1 MSATP
6 PSPAAGG
13 GTVRTRTRFGG
24 WRIVAYATVVVVM
37 TAPGQTAGVSPFI
50 DPVMAELG
58 LSRSAVS
65 TAYLI
70 GTLTGAAAMPLVGR
84 LVDRYGSRAAIV
96 VIGAVFG
103 GVLIGLS
110 LVSSIV
116 GLTAGFIG
124 IRLAGQGA
132 LGLAAVTVVAHW
144 FDRRRGTALGIV
156 SAFGSA
162 GISLAPILIER
173 LIAFH
178 GWRTVW
184 LIEGLAVWAIVIPI
198 ALLAIRNRPSDVG
211 QQVDGRPASAADHQP
226 AAGATRAVALRT
238 PYFWVLAAGVSTSGL
253 LGTAVVFHQISLL
266 GARGLT
272 PAEAA
277 SVFIPMTTAGL
288 AATLLVG
295 YLIDRLHRP
304 RLLIVTSMGLLT
316 LGLAWATIATPGWS
330 AWAYGALMGA
340 STNAIRAAEAAL
352 TPHMFGTDHLASIR
366 GVMTALSVAST
377 AAGPLIFAV
386 VHDTTGSYNAVL
398 LASLALPLAVATAA
412 LTTRLPT
419 TAPRVTQHRGGQSR

>member
-1 MSATP
+1 VTATP
-6 PSPAAGG
+6 PPPAAATHATTG
-13 GTVRTRTRFGG
+13 TRTPFHG
-24 WRIVAYATVVVVM
+24 WRIVAYASITVAM

-84 LVDRYGSRAAIV
+84 LVDHYGSRAAIV
-96 VIGAVFG
+96 VIGATFG

-110 LVSSIV
+110 LASSIV

-144 FDRRRGTALGIV
+144 FHRRRGTALGIV

-184 LIEGLAVWAIVIPI
+184 LIEGLAA
-198 ALLAIRNRPSDVG
+198 
-211 QQVDGRPASAADHQP
+211 
-226 AAGATRAVALRT
+226 
-238 PYFWVLAAGVSTSGL
+238 
-253 LGTAVVFHQISLL
+253 
-266 GARGLT
+266 
-272 PAEAA
+272 
-277 SVFIPMTTAGL
+277 
-288 AATLLVG
+288 
-295 YLIDRLHRP
+295 RP
-304 RLLIVTSMGLLT
+304 RS
-316 LGLAWATIATPGWS
+316 
-330 AWAYGALMGA
+330 
-340 STNAIRAAEAAL
+340 
-352 TPHMFGTDHLASIR
+352 
-366 GVMTALSVAST
+366 
-377 AAGPLIFAV
+377 
-386 VHDTTGSYNAVL
+386 
-398 LASLALPLAVATAA
+398 
-412 LTTRLPT
+412 
-419 TAPRVTQHRGGQSR
+419 

>member
-1 MSATP
+1 VTATQP
-6 PSPAAGG
+6 PPAAAHAAA
-13 GTVRTRTRFGG
+13 GTGTPFGG
-24 WRIVAYATVVVVM
+24 WRIVAYASIVVAM

-70 GTLTGAAAMPLVGR
+70 GTLAGAAAMPLVGR

-103 GVLIGLS
+103 AVLIGLS
-110 LVSSIV
+110 LASSIV
-116 GLTAGFIG
+116 GLTAGFVG

-144 FDRRRGTALGIV
+144 FSRRRGTALGIV

-184 LIEGLAVWAIVIPI
+184 LIEGLAVWAVVIPI
-198 ALLAIRNRPSDVG
+198 ALLAIRNRPADLG
-211 QQVDGRPASAADHQP
+211 QQVDGRPAPPAGYQP
-226 AAGATRAVALRT
+226 AVGATRAVALRT

-272 PAEAA
+272 PAQAA
-277 SVFIPMTTAGL
+277 AVFVPMTAAGL

-295 YLIDRLHRP
+295 YLIDRLNRP
-304 RLLIVTSMGLLT
+304 RLLIVASMGLLA
-316 LGLAWATIATPGWS
+316 LGLAWATVTTPGWS
-330 AWAYGALMGA
+330 AWAYGALIGA
-340 STNAIRAAEAAL
+340 STNAVRAVEAAL
-352 TPHMFGTDHLASIR
+352 TPHMFGTDHLAAIR

-377 AAGPLIFAV
+377 AAGPLIFALAY
-386 VHDTTGSYNAVL
+386 DSTGSYTAIL
-398 LASLALPLAVATAA
+398 LAGLALPLAVATSA
-412 LTTRLPT
+412 LGTRLPAT
-419 TAPRVTQHRGGQSR
+419 ESLVTHHRG

>member
-1 MSATP
+1 VTP
-6 PSPAAGG
+6 TLPPPADADGG
-13 GTVRTRTRFGG
+13 AATRTPFLG
-24 WRIVAYATVVVVM
+24 WRIAAYASIVVAM

-84 LVDRYGSRAAIV
+84 LVDRYGSRAAMV
-96 VIGAVFG
+96 VIGATFG
-103 GVLIGLS
+103 AVLVGLS
-110 LVSSIV
+110 TVTSVI
-116 GLTAGFIG
+116 GLTAGFVG

-162 GISLAPILIER
+162 GISLAPLLIER

-184 LIEGLAVWAIVIPI
+184 LIEGLAVWAVVIPI
-198 ALLAIRNRPSDVG
+198 ALLSVRNRPADIG
-211 QQVDGRPASAADHQP
+211 QHVDGQP
-226 AAGATRAVALRT
+226 APPAGQLRIPGATCAVALRT
-238 PYFWVLAAGVSTSGL
+238 PYFWVLAAGVSASGL
-253 LGTAVVFHQISLL
+253 LGTAVIFHQISLL

-272 PAEAA
+272 TAQAA
-277 SVFIPMTTAGL
+277 AVFIPMTAAGL

-295 YLIDRLHRP
+295 YLIDQLNRP
-304 RLLIVTSMGLLT
+304 RLLVVASMGMLA
-316 LGLAWATIATPGWS
+316 LGLAWGTVTTPGWS
-330 AWAYGALMGA
+330 AWAYGALVGA
-340 STNAIRAAEAAL
+340 STNAVRTVEAAL
-352 TPHMFGTDHLASIR
+352 TPRMFGTDHLAAIR

-386 VHDTTGSYNAVL
+386 AYDTTGTYNTIL
-398 LASLALPLAVATAA
+398 LASTLLPASVVAAAVAV
-412 LTTRLPT
+412 RLPT
-419 TAPRVTQHRGGQSR
+419 AAARAGPR

>member
-1 MSATP
+1 VTATP
-6 PSPAAGG
+6 PVPAAGAAA
-13 GTVRTRTRFGG
+13 GTGTPFHG
-24 WRIVAYATVVVVM
+24 WRIVTYASIVVAM

-50 DPVMAELG
+50 DPMMAELG

-65 TAYLI
+65 TTYLI
-70 GTLTGAAAMPLVGR
+70 GTLTGAACLPLVGR
-84 LVDRYGSRAAIV
+84 LVDRHGSRAAMV
-96 VIGAVFG
+96 VIGGVFG
-103 GVLIGLS
+103 AVLIGLS
-110 LVSSIV
+110 LVSGIV
-116 GLTAGFIG
+116 GLTAGFVG

-144 FDRRRGTALGIV
+144 FTRRRGTALGIV

-198 ALLAIRNRPSDVG
+198 ALLGIRNRPADVG
-211 QQVDGRPASAADHQP
+211 QHIDGQPAPRAGHQP
-226 AAGATRAVALRT
+226 PAGATRGVALRT
-238 PYFWVLAAGVSTSGL
+238 PYFWVLAGGVSTSGL

-272 PAEAA
+272 PAQAA
-277 SVFIPMTTAGL
+277 AVFIPMTAAGL

-295 YLIDRLHRP
+295 YLIDRLDRP
-304 RLLIVTSMGLLT
+304 RLLVVTSMCLLA
-316 LGLAWATIATPGWS
+316 LSLAWATVATPGWS

-340 STNAIRAAEAAL
+340 ASNAIRALEAAL
-352 TPHMFGTDHLASIR
+352 TPRMFGTDHLGAIR

-377 AAGPLIFAV
+377 AAGPLIFALV
-386 VHDTTGSYNAVL
+386 YDATGSYTAIL
-398 LASLALPLAVATAA
+398 LASLALPLAVAIAA
-412 LTTRLPT
+412 LTTGLPT
-419 TAPRVTQHRGGQSR
+419 AEPPVTPHQAGRGST

>member
-1 MSATP
+1 MTATP
-6 PSPAAGG
+6 PPPAA
-13 GTVRTRTRFGG
+13 TVDTRTPFGG
-24 WRIVAYATVVVVM
+24 WRIVTYATIVVAM

-50 DPVMAELG
+50 DPMVAELG

-84 LVDRYGSRAAIV
+84 LVDRYGSRAAMV

-103 GVLIGLS
+103 GVLISLS

-116 GLTAGFIG
+116 ELTAGFVG

-184 LIEGLAVWAIVIPI
+184 LIEGLAVWVVVIPI
-198 ALLAIRNRPSDVG
+198 ALLAIRNRPSDLG
-211 QQVDGRPASAADHQP
+211 QHIDGRPASAAGHQR

-272 PAEAA
+272 PAQAA
-277 SVFIPMTTAGL
+277 AVFIPMTAAGL

-295 YLIDRLHRP
+295 HLIDRLHRP
-304 RLLIVTSMGLLT
+304 RLLVVASMGLLAV
-316 LGLAWATIATPGWS
+316 GLAWAAVTTPGWS
-330 AWAYGALMGA
+330 AWVYGALIGA
-340 STNAIRAAEAAL
+340 STNAVRAVEAAL
-352 TPHMFGTDHLASIR
+352 TPRMFGTDHLGAIR

-386 VHDTTGSYNAVL
+386 VYDTTGSYTAIL

-419 TAPRVTQHRGGQSR
+419 TEPPVAQHQGGQST

>member
-1 MSATP
+1 VTATP
-6 PSPAAGG
+6 PPPAAATHEAT
-13 GTVRTRTRFGG
+13 GTSTPFGG
-24 WRIVAYATVVVVM
+24 WRIVTYATIVVAM
-37 TAPGQTAGVSPFI
+37 TAPGQTTGVSPFI

-70 GTLTGAAAMPLVGR
+70 GTLTGAACLPLVGR

-103 GVLIGLS
+103 AVLIGLS

-132 LGLAAVTVVAHW
+132 LGLAAITVVAHW

-162 GISLAPILIER
+162 AISLAPVLIER

-198 ALLAIRNRPSDVG
+198 ALLAIRNRPADLG
-211 QQVDGRPASAADHQP
+211 QHIDGQP
-226 AAGATRAVALRT
+226 AQPAGHNLQRAATRGVALRT

-272 PAEAA
+272 PAQAA
-277 SVFIPMTTAGL
+277 AVFIPMTAAGL

-295 YLIDRLHRP
+295 YLIDRLNRP
-304 RLLIVTSMGLLT
+304 RLLIVTSMGLLA
-316 LGLAWATIATPGWS
+316 LGLAWATVVAPGWS
-330 AWAYGALMGA
+330 AWVYGALMGV
-340 STNAIRAAEAAL
+340 STNAIRALEAAL
-352 TPHMFGTDHLASIR
+352 TPRMFGTDHLGAIR

-377 AAGPLIFAV
+377 AAGPLIFALV
-386 VHDTTGSYNAVL
+386 FDTTGSYSAIL
-398 LASLALPLAVATAA
+398 LASLALPVAVATAA
-412 LTTRLPT
+412 LTTRLPAAAEPST
-419 TAPRVTQHRGGQSR
+419 RQRR